1 MQSQKAWNSAARDT
15 ARDNNRYVNERIWGM
30 DFILL
35 AIKII
40 EIFCSRKTMK
50 KFTFINDIQVVK
62 DDLEKAEIRKY

>member
-1 MQSQKAWNSAARDT
+1 
-15 ARDNNRYVNERIWGM
+15 M

-50 KFTFINDIQVVK
+50 SINDIQVVK